1 MPPSS
6 IQSNLRTVLPLLL
19 FSFVFAAPCARA
31 DNVVTGTLE
40 KVDTGAKTVTVK
52 TADGTED
59 VVKYTGK
66 TTADGAKSLAH
77 ATDLVGKEG
86 GHVIIH
92 CTTEGSEKV
101 AHSIHYVGDKT
112 VHATEGTVE
121 DIGKDGKTVTIK
133 TADGT
138 EKTFD
143 VAGHAT
149 VDAGKDVGVYSA
161 DGVKKGAH
169 VTVYSTEDAGKAI
182 AHVFAHL

>member
-1 MPPSS
+1 MQLRSVRS
-6 IQSNLRTVLPLLL
+6 CLRTVFPLLL
-19 FSFVFAAPCARA
+19 FSLAFVVPSAHA
-31 DNVVTGTLE
+31 DKVVTGTLE

-59 VVKYTGK
+59 VVKFTGK
-66 TTADGAKSLAH
+66 TTADGAKSVAH

-92 CTTEGSEKV
+92 CTTEGTDKV

-138 EKTFD
+138 KKTFD

-149 VDAGKDVGVYSA
+149 MDTGKDVGVYSA

-169 VTVYSTEDAGKAI
+169 VTVYSTEEAGKSI
-182 AHVFAHL
+182 AHVFSHL

>member
-1 MPPSS
+1 MRLTPV
-6 IQSNLRTVLPLLL
+6 LRTVLPLLL
-19 FSFVFAAPCARA
+19 FSLAFAAPAARA

-66 TTADGAKSLAH
+66 TTADGAKSVTH
-77 ATDLVGKEG
+77 ATDLAGKEG
-86 GHVIIH
+86 GHVIVH
-92 CTTEGSEKV
+92 STTEGTDKV
-101 AHSIHYVGDKT
+101 AYSIHYVGDKT

-121 DIGKDGKTVTIK
+121 DIGKGGKTVTVK

-149 VDAGKDVGVYSA
+149 MDTGKDVGVYTA
-161 DGVKKGAH
+161 DGVKKGTY
-169 VTVYSTEDAGKAI
+169 VIVYSTEGAGKSI
-182 AHVFAHL
+182 AHVFSHL

>member
-1 MPPSS
+1 MPLSS
-6 IQSNLRTVLPLLL
+6 VLRTMLPLFL
-19 FSFVFAAPCARA
+19 FSVAFAVPAAHA

-66 TTADGAKSLAH
+66 TTADGAKSVARP
-77 ATDLVGKEG
+77 ADLVGKEG
-86 GHVIIH
+86 GHVIVH
-92 CTTEGSEKV
+92 STAEGTDKV
-101 AHSIHYVGDKT
+101 AYSIHYVGDET

-121 DIGKDGKTVTIK
+121 DVGKDGKTVTVR

-143 VAGHAT
+143 VASHAT
-149 VDAGKDVGVYSA
+149 TDTGKDVGVYTA
-161 DGVKKGAH
+161 DAVKKGAH
-169 VTVYSTEDAGKAI
+169 VTVYSTEEAGKSI
-182 AHVFAHL
+182 AHVFSHF

>member
-1 MPPSS
+1 MSPSS
-6 IQSNLRTVLPLLL
+6 IQSSLRTVLPLLL
-19 FSFVFAAPCARA
+19 LSFVFAAPCARA
-31 DNVVTGTLE
+31 DNVVAGTLE

-59 VVKYTGK
+59 VVKFTGK
-66 TTADGAKSLAH
+66 TTASGAKSVAH
-77 ATDLVGKEG
+77 VADLVSKEG

-92 CTTEGSEKV
+92 CTTEGTDKV

-112 VHATEGTVE
+112 VHATKGTVE
-121 DIGKDGKTVTIK
+121 DIGQGGKTVTIK

-149 VDAGKDVGVYSA
+149 VDAGKDVGLYTA
-161 DGVKKGAH
+161 EGVKKGAH
-169 VTVYSTEDAGKAI
+169 VTVYSTEETGKSI
-182 AHVFAHL
+182 AHVFSHL

>member
-1 MPPSS
+1 MPLRSV
-6 IQSNLRTVLPLLL
+6 LRTVLPLLL
-19 FSFVFAAPCARA
+19 FSLAFAAPAARADA

-52 TADGTED
+52 TADGSEH

-66 TTADGAKSLAH
+66 TTADGAKSVAH
-77 ATDLVGKEG
+77 ASDLAGKEG
-86 GHVIIH
+86 GHVIVH
-92 CTTEGSEKV
+92 STTEGTDKV
-101 AHSIHYVGDKT
+101 AYSIHYVGDKT

-121 DIGKDGKTVTIK
+121 DIGKDGKTVTVK

-149 VDAGKDVGVYSA
+149 ADAGKDVGVYTA
-161 DGVKKGAH
+161 DAVKKGAH
-169 VTVYSTEDAGKAI
+169 VTVYSTEDAGKSI
-182 AHVFAHL
+182 AHVFSHL

>member
-1 MPPSS
+1 MSLSS
-6 IQSNLRTVLPLLL
+6 IVRTVLPLFL
-19 FSFVFAAPCARA
+19 FSLAFAVPTAHA

-66 TTADGAKSLAH
+66 TTADGAKSVAH
-77 ATDLVGKEG
+77 ATDLAGKEG
-86 GHVIIH
+86 GHVIVH
-92 CTTEGSEKV
+92 STTEGTDKV
-101 AHSIHYVGDKT
+101 AYSIHYVGDKT
-112 VHATEGTVE
+112 VHATEGTVK
-121 DIGKDGKTVTIK
+121 DVGKGGKTVTLK

-149 VDAGKDVGVYSA
+149 ADTGKDVGVYTA
-161 DGVKKGAH
+161 DGIKKGAH
-169 VTVYSTEDAGKAI
+169 VTVYSTEEAGKSI
-182 AHVFAHL
+182 AHVFSHL

>member
-1 MPPSS
+1 MPLNSA
-6 IQSNLRTVLPLLL
+6 LRTVLALFL
-19 FSFVFAAPCARA
+19 FSLAFAAPAAHA
-31 DNVVTGTLE
+31 DAGNVVTGTLE

-66 TTADGAKSLAH
+66 TTADGAKSVARPADLA
-77 ATDLVGKEG
+77 GKEG
-86 GHVIIH
+86 GHVIVH
-92 CTTEGSEKV
+92 STTEGTDKV
-101 AHSIHYVGDKT
+101 AYSIHYVGDKT
-112 VHATEGTVE
+112 VSATEGTVE
-121 DIGKDGKTVTIK
+121 DVGKDGKTVTVK

-149 VDAGKDVGVYSA
+149 TDTGKDVGVYTA

-169 VTVYSTEDAGKAI
+169 VTVYSTEEAGKSI
-182 AHVFAHL
+182 AHVFSHF